1 MHDNIPNLKPGQ
13 ISGAS
18 DSLKLGGVHEI
29 IFEIWIATALTL
41 FLLLRVLDSRLFHHL
56 YSRWKSL

>member
-1 MHDNIPNLKPGQ
+1 MDDNIPSLKPDQ

-18 DSLKLGGVHEI
+18 DSLRLGRVQEI

-41 FLLLRVLDSRLFHHL
+41 FLLLRVLDSGLFHHL